1 MRTANMEDAK
11 LDGINSIKYQIKE
24 MERKNTF
31 TRIVVEFDP
40 AEVSPYKIGFG
51 VLTFHIL
58 IFNLQ
63 FK

>member
-40 AEVSPYKIGFG
+40 AEVSPI
-51 VLTFHIL
+51 
-58 IFNLQ
+58 
-63 FK
+63 